1 VAEDRDPIPRPK
13 GPASMSP
20 AEIDGAI
27 DRGRRF
33 LVGIQNADGSFGSAE
48 KTKDLNIMA
57 GIGSHLGFRAATT
70 AMCVQALI
78 EEDDGSAEV
87 GEAIARGEK
96 WLFDELPAVRRDNPM
111 LIYNV
116 WAHGYG
122 IQALVAMHGRKPDDA
137 ARRDRIEGLIRGQYE
152 KLEKY
157 ESAEGGWGYYDFKNG
172 TQRPASS
179 STSFVNAMV
188 LVAFADA
195 RGIGVP
201 PPEKLTKRAIEATEL
216 QMLPDFSYLYG
227 SYLRTKPRRG
237 INRPAGS
244 LGRSQACNLALRLWG
259 NDTITDQVYEDWL
272 DRLVTR
278 NGWLDLGRKRPVPHE
293 SFFQVAGY
301 FYYFGHYYAARVIEE
316 LPPEKRPFYQDHL
329 ARILVDVQDADGS
342 WWDYPL
348 YNYHQQYGTAYA
360 IMSLHRCRR
369 PRE

>member
-1 VAEDRDPIPRPK
+1 
-13 GPASMSP
+13 
-20 AEIDGAI
+20 
-27 DRGRRF
+27 
-33 LVGIQNADGSFGSAE
+33 
-48 KTKDLNIMA
+48 
-57 GIGSHLGFRAATT
+57 
-70 AMCVQALI
+70 
-78 EEDDGSAEV
+78 
-87 GEAIARGEK
+87 
-96 WLFDELPAVRRDNPM
+96 
-111 LIYNV
+111 
-116 WAHGYG
+116 
-122 IQALVAMHGRKPDDA
+122 
-137 ARRDRIEGLIRGQYE
+137 
-152 KLEKY
+152 
-157 ESAEGGWGYYDFKNG
+157 
-172 TQRPASS
+172 
-179 STSFVNAMV
+179 MV